1 MNDAETEII
10 TAIALNDDVEYQ
22 LMHGI
27 ILYRKGNYTKAINIL
42 TQVAEEVQT
51 SDVYKFLGLSYL
63 GRKEYSNAM
72 LNLDKAILLSD
83 DDKELIEKYNETREL
98 IKNINTTNLQNEERT
113 EVKNIYED
121 KSQQK
126 IEEE

>member
-1 MNDAETEII
+1 
-10 TAIALNDDVEYQ
+10 
-22 LMHGI
+22 
-27 ILYRKGNYTKAINIL
+27 
-42 TQVAEEVQT
+42 
-51 SDVYKFLGLSYL
+51 
-63 GRKEYSNAM
+63 M